1 MAGDTN
7 LFLNDPDRP
16 EHAEIEIM
24 VAEPA
29 SRGKG
34 LAHEALQ
41 LFMAYAASRL
51 GIRLFTAKI
60 GEANAPSLALFAKL
74 GFAEVKRVPVFREV
88 HLQLAVEGQVLERL
102 QAAGAALRCRE
113 FQSG

>member
-7 LFLNDPDRP
+7 IFLNDPDHP
-16 EHAEIEIM
+16 DHAEIEIM
-24 VAEPA
+24 VAEPG

-51 GIRLFTAKI
+51 GIRMFTAKV
-60 GEANAPSLALFAKL
+60 GEANAASLALFAKL
-74 GFAEVKRVPVFREV
+74 GFVEVKRVPVFQEV
-88 HLQLAVEGQVLERL
+88 HLQLAVEGRVLERL
-102 QAAGAALRCRE
+102 QAAGAALKCRE
-113 FQSG
+113 YQRG